1 MNSIFCKENENL
13 ISSFKSD
20 ILKSLNS
27 EFVKKIKYDNSIT
40 PRIVGDLAE
49 GFIKKIF
56 SNSLPK
62 DIGTF
67 INEELGRRAMA
78 DFAFNDIYNN
88 YIVVDVKA
96 HNKNTKFNMPN
107 ITSVERLSKF
117 YYKNDNNIFSLL
129 MVSYDKNTN
138 KFSDIYFI
146 PIEYLDWS
154 CLNIGA
160 LGWGQIQIANY
171 NNKIINKNQ
180 TKKEWMLN
188 MIKSLKE
195 FYPKEI
201 DKIHERLKYFESIE
215 KYWRSK

>member
-27 EFVKKIKYDNSIT
+27 DFVKIIKDNNGIT
-40 PRIVGDLAE
+40 PRIVGDLTE
-49 GFIKKIF
+49 GFIKKFF

-62 DIGTF
+62 DIGSF
-67 INEELGRRAMA
+67 INEKLGRRAMA

-88 YIVVDVKA
+88 YIVVDVKT
-96 HNKNTKFNMPN
+96 HNINTTFNMPN

-117 YYKNDNNIFSLL
+117 YSESDNNIFSLL
-129 MVSYDKNTN
+129 MVSYNENTN
-138 KFSDIYFI
+138 KFSEIYFI
-146 PIEYLDWS
+146 PIEHLDWD

-160 LGWGQIQIANY
+160 LGSGQIQIANY
-171 NNKIINKNQ
+171 NNKTINKSQ
-180 TKKEWMLN
+180 TRKEWMLN
-188 MIKSLKE
+188 MVDALKE